1 MGEIAAYN
9 AWLHRYAV
17 LTSSCTFLLVISGG
31 LVTST
36 GSGLAV
42 PDWPLSYGMFFPPM
56 VGGILYEHGHRMIAG
71 TVGIMTMLLSLWV
84 WRSEP
89 RRWVRRL
96 SAAAVLAVLIQ
107 AGLGGLTVIFLLP
120 TAVSVTH
127 AGLAMGFFSITCALA
142 LVTSP
147 SWLGNV
153 DREHSAVSAG
163 SVSLPRLA
171 TTATLVI
178 YAQIVIGA
186 MVRHTGSGL
195 ACPDF
200 PLCNGQVVPAI
211 DSIGVALQLMH
222 RLGAIGVAVMVIWV
236 YRRVLKNYATIPTLV
251 VPATI
256 ALTLVAIQLL
266 LGALTVWNAL
276 AVEPTTAHV
285 GGGALLLITML
296 TLTLRSYR
304 QYPCNSATG
313 AGTKQEAM
321 A

>member
-1 MGEIAAYN
+1 MSETAAYN
-9 AWLHRYAV
+9 AWLHRYAL
-17 LTSSCTFLLVISGG
+17 LTAVCTFLLVIAGG

-56 VGGILYEHGHRMIAG
+56 VGGILYEHGHRMVAG
-71 TVGIMTMLLSLWV
+71 TVGIMTMLLGLWM
-84 WRSEP
+84 WRSES

-96 SAAAVLAVLIQ
+96 AAAAVVAVLAQ

-120 TAVSVTH
+120 TVVSVAH
-127 AGLAMGFFSITCALA
+127 AALAMGFFAITCALA

-147 SWLGNV
+147 SWLGPV
-153 DREHSAVSAG
+153 DRERLEG
-163 SVSLPRLA
+163 SMPLPRLA
-171 TTATLVI
+171 AAATLVV
-178 YAQIVIGA
+178 YAQILIGA
-186 MVRHTGSGL
+186 TVRHTGSGL

-200 PLCNGQVVPAI
+200 PLCHGQLIPAI
-211 DSIGVALQLMH
+211 DSIGVALHMMH
-222 RLGAIGVAVMVIWV
+222 RLGAVAVAGMVLWV
-236 YRRVLKNYATIPTLV
+236 YRRVLGSHATVPGLV

-256 ALTLVAIQLL
+256 ALTLVGVQLL

-296 TLTLRSYR
+296 TLTLRAYR
-304 QYPCNSATG
+304 QYCCDPAATPN
-313 AGTKQEAM
+313 TEREAL

>member
-1 MGEIAAYN
+1 MSRTNRNGR
-9 AWLHRYAV
+9 WLHRYAL
-17 LTSSCTFLLVISGG
+17 LTAFCTFLLVIAGG

-71 TVGIMTMLLSLWV
+71 TVGIMTMVLAAWLWM
-84 WRSEP
+84 REP

-96 SAAAVLAVLIQ
+96 GTAAVLAVLVQ

-120 TAVSVTH
+120 TAVSVAH
-127 AGLAMGFFSITCALA
+127 AGLAMAFFGMTCTLA

-147 SWLGNV
+147 RWPRQG
-153 DREHSAVSAG
+153 ESAPTAG
-163 SVSLPRLA
+163 SPPLPRLA
-171 TTATLVI
+171 ALTTGVVYL
-178 YAQIVIGA
+178 QILFGA
-186 MVRHTGSGL
+186 LVRHTGSGL

-200 PLCNGQVVPAI
+200 PLCNGRAIPAL
-211 DSIGVALQLMH
+211 DSLGVALHMTH
-222 RLGAIGVAVMVIWV
+222 RLGAVVVACMIVWL
-236 YRRVLKNYATIPTLV
+236 YRRILIQHGQVTSLV
-251 VPATI
+251 VASTLAV
-256 ALTLVAIQLL
+256 ALVGVQFL

-285 GGGALLLITML
+285 AGGALLFVTTL
-296 TLTLRSYR
+296 TLTVESYR
-304 QYPCNSATG
+304 RFSYGAPESAAATE
-313 AGTKQEAM
+313 QEAL

>member
-1 MGEIAAYN
+1 MSETAAYN
-9 AWLHRYAV
+9 AWLHRYAM
-17 LTSSCTFLLVISGG
+17 LTAFCTFLLVIAGG

-71 TVGIMTMLLSLWV
+71 AVGIMTMLLAAWM

-89 RRWVRRL
+89 RRWARRL
-96 SAAAVLAVLIQ
+96 AAAAVLVVLAQ

-120 TAVSVTH
+120 TAISVAH

-142 LVTSP
+142 LVTSS
-147 SWLGNV
+147 SWI
-153 DREHSAVSAG
+153 VSVERQPLEG
-163 SVSLPRLA
+163 SMALPRLA
-171 TTATLVI
+171 ATATLAV
-178 YAQIVIGA
+178 YAQILLGA

-200 PLCNGQVVPAI
+200 PLCNGQVIPPI
-211 DSIGVALQLMH
+211 DSIGVALHLMH
-222 RLGAIGVAVMVIWV
+222 RLGAVAVACMVIWV
-236 YRRVLKNYATIPTLV
+236 YRRVLGSHATVPGLV
-251 VPATI
+251 VPATM
-256 ALTLVAIQLL
+256 ALTLVAVQLL

-296 TLTLRSYR
+296 TLTLRAHR
-304 QYPCNSATG
+304 QYSVPAASAS
-313 AGTKQEAM
+313 AEREAL

>member
-1 MGEIAAYN
+1 MSETAAYN
-9 AWLHRYAV
+9 AWLHRYAM
-17 LTSSCTFLLVISGG
+17 LTAFCTFLLVIAGG

-42 PDWPLSYGMFFPPM
+42 PDWPLSYGTFFPPM

-71 TVGIMTMLLSLWV
+71 TVGIMTMLLAVWM

-96 SAAAVLAVLIQ
+96 AASAVLAVLVQ

-120 TAVSVTH
+120 TAVSVAH

-147 SWLGNV
+147 SWLGSV
-153 DREHSAVSAG
+153 EREHLEG
-163 SVSLPRLA
+163 SMPLPRLA
-171 TTATLVI
+171 AAATLAL
-178 YAQIVIGA
+178 YAQILIGA
-186 MVRHTGSGL
+186 TVRHTGSGL

-200 PLCNGQVVPAI
+200 PLCDGQVIPPI
-211 DSIGVALQLMH
+211 DSIGVALHLTH
-222 RLGAIGVAVMVIWV
+222 RLGAVAVTCMVIWV
-236 YRRVLKNYATIPTLV
+236 YRRVLGSHPTVPGLV

-256 ALTLVAIQLL
+256 ALTLVGVQLL

-296 TLTLRSYR
+296 TLTLRAYR
-304 QYPCNSATG
+304 QYSSPAATVG
-313 AGTKQEAM
+313 AEREAL